1 MVIKD
6 RNSIEK
12 NYNKEYDEVKNEKL
26 CVIFSIKNKFSTIK
40 HLHHIEENYID
51 FSCLYRWLS
60 HYVDYG
66 W

>member
-1 MVIKD
+1 M
-6 RNSIEK
+6 K
-12 NYNKEYDEVKNEKL
+12 NVESSFL
-26 CVIFSIKNKFSTIK
+26 IFSIKNKFSIIK
-40 HLHHIEENYID
+40 CLHHIEENDID

>member
-1 MVIKD
+1 M
-6 RNSIEK
+6 K
-12 NYNKEYDEVKNEKL
+12 NVESSFL
-26 CVIFSIKNKFSTIK
+26 IFSIKNKFSIIK
-40 HLHHIEENYID
+40 CLHHIEENYID